1 MSLTCPRRQSVSQG
15 VLLGLSLIACL
26 PAGAEPTAPVR
37 HAVYDPASRLL
48 TLPTV
53 AVGAA
58 TYTQVTLLD
67 DGTYTFTLQG
77 GQPQTPAGPGTAVF
91 DPAANLLSIPVVQVG
106 STTFTDVTLQHL
118 GNYVFSLRGG
128 SELPAATLNAAKAL
142 LASVDSK
149 WATEVPR
156 NGVSRMSLT
165 DRCWRD
171 EGRTRDFVIAEVD
184 ADPALTYRRDA
195 YRVGSTSSNVQVQA
209 VRNRSNPDG
218 STRQEIDVQYDL
230 RYRDGSQALGLQL
243 TMISGSS
250 AGTLGCSTPQNSP
263 TLRFLG
269 DQRLVAVNARARNVR
284 DERHAVA
291 TGAALTPAVNYRR
304 SLQWSVSDPMGQA
317 TYVVLSGAGPGT
329 TVGSTTLPFSLKFI
343 SPRLLRS
350 APELVGK
357 SGNFLNWLD
366 DDAWRYCRA
375 AGSGTPVASQ
385 ADCVGLGASSFES
398 GITTATPD
406 DAADRNFIAQGW
418 VAGAVY
424 RFDVYNDDGWKTLN
438 GQAGKTPIATYYST
452 LDQLPYTFVEMA
464 GSGVSAD
471 KFPRLS
477 FGAMTAAQV
486 RSNAVS
492 ATPAAMA
499 ASWTALPAFSDAR
512 RFGLSVSYE
521 FHQGARVG
529 NANSAFNPAYRWV
542 FNSYPASTATTL
554 PAWAVN
560 AKPADQVSKSYF
572 EFTLIY
578 SDRTDRQIL
587 SLVSFQ

>member
-1 MSLTCPRRQSVSQG
+1 MAPPLHQFHRARGTALMGLALAVCSSVS
-15 VLLGLSLIACL
+15 
-26 PAGAEPTAPVR
+26 AEPTAPVR
-37 HAVYDPASRLL
+37 HAVYDPATRLL
-48 TLPTV
+48 TLQTV

-77 GQPQTPAGPGTAVF
+77 GQQQTPPGPGTAVF
-91 DPAANLLSIPVVQVG
+91 DPAANLLTIPVVQVG
-106 STTFTDVTLQHL
+106 TTTFIDVTLQHL
-118 GNYVFSLRGG
+118 GNYVFSLRTG
-128 SELPAATLNAAKAL
+128 SELPAATLSAVKEL

-156 NGVSRMSLT
+156 NGVSRMSLS

-171 EGRTRDFVIAEVD
+171 EGRSRDFVIAEVD
-184 ADPALTYRRDA
+184 ADPGLTYRRDA

-209 VRNRSNPDG
+209 VRNRTNPDG

-230 RYRDGSQALGLQL
+230 RYRDGSQALGVQS

-250 AGTLGCSTPQNSP
+250 AGTPGCSTPQNAP

-269 DQRLVAVNARARNVR
+269 DQRLVAVRARARNVR

-304 SLQWSVSDPMGQA
+304 LLQWSVSDPMGQA
-317 TYVVLSGAGPGT
+317 TYVVLSGVGPAT
-329 TVGSTTLPFSLKFI
+329 TVGSTTVPFSLKFI

-350 APELVGK
+350 APELAGK
-357 SGNFLNWLD
+357 TGNFLNWLD
-366 DDAWRYCRA
+366 DDSWRYCRA

-385 ADCVGLGASSFES
+385 ADCVGLGASSYES

-406 DAADRNFIAQGW
+406 DAADRSFIAQGW
-418 VAGAVY
+418 AAGAVY
-424 RFDVYNDDGWKTLN
+424 RFDVYNDDGWKTIN

-452 LDQLPYTFVEMA
+452 LDKLPYTFVEMA
-464 GSGVSAD
+464 GSGVAAD
-471 KFPRLS
+471 KFPRLT
-477 FGAMTAAQV
+477 FGAMTSAQV
-486 RSNAVS
+486 RGNAVS

-499 ASWTALPAFSDAR
+499 ASWNVPPALSDAR

-521 FHQGARVG
+521 YHQGAKVG
-529 NANSAFNPAYRWV
+529 NANSAFYPGYRWA
-542 FNSYPASTATTL
+542 FNSYPASTATTQ
-554 PAWAVN
+554 PDWAVN
-560 AKPADQVSKSYF
+560 AKPTDQVSKSYF
-572 EFTLIY
+572 EFTLLY
-578 SDRTDRQIL
+578 SDRTDQQIL